1 MGKFYKNHQ
10 VWINLLLVPIVAI
23 FLFWL
28 TIKFLDLWTKHGKT
42 AEMPYVVS
50 LDFYKARDI
59 LEAQGFEVE
68 LDSIYDTQ
76 SEHGQVLDQS
86 PKEKEIVKYGRTV
99 YLKINSFYPE
109 MKIVDDKLLHI
120 SSIQSKKMLQA
131 MGFKN
136 IVIDTI
142 PGDNDDEVVEI
153 KYNGRKLKNGEKAP
167 VTAEVLLIVTKSD
180 NSTLDSISVDDA
192 NAQINYRDSLETLN
206 SIDNEVE

>member
-1 MGKFYKNHQ
+1 MSKFYSKHK
-10 VWINLLLVPIVAI
+10 VWINLLLVLIVAVL
-23 FLFWL
+23 LFWL
-28 TIKFLDLWTKHGKT
+28 TIKFLDIWTKHDKT
-42 AEMPYVVS
+42 AEMPCVVG

-59 LEAQGFEVE
+59 LEVQGFDVE

-76 SEHGQVLDQS
+76 TKYGQVLDQS

-109 MKIVDDKLLHI
+109 MKTVDDNLLHI

-142 PGDNDDEVVEI
+142 PGDNDDEVIEI

-167 VTAEVLLIVTKSD
+167 VTAEVVLIVTKAN
-180 NSTLDSISVDDA
+180 NSTLDSISIFDA
-192 NAQINYRDSLETLN
+192 NAQISYRDSLEN
-206 SIDNEVE
+206 MESIDAEIE